1 MSGRAAA
8 EKIRRSGYNCN
19 PASANMAVVS
29 DSVENDKWAPWISV
43 GVTIVAIAAIVAHLA
58 WPGLKIDFVTVTL
71 LVVACLPWMRGI
83 VSSVDL
89 PGGTSIKLVAR
100 QRAVAREQQ
109 ETIDAVRAVATADKT
124 VAPDEKQVK
133 IYELASDYEELRA
146 AMPSGHRRTQAMG
159 RIARQILSYMPLE
172 PYDPDPDLLSPEAGH
187 RLVAYLSLVADPD
200 LRQADELTRTLT
212 EREGIPYN
220 QSWALR
226 ALNRI
231 VDTHGGE
238 TISKK
243 AVAQL
248 RGMRDGLRPGSDR
261 QLMLA
266 DLVDRLS

>member
-1 MSGRAAA
+1 MSVN
-8 EKIRRSGYNCN
+8 I
-19 PASANMAVVS
+19 AVVS
-29 DSVENDKWAPWISV
+29 NSTGDDRWTLWISAS
-43 GVTIVAIAAIVAHLA
+43 VTTVAIAAVVTHLV
-58 WPGLKIDFVTVTL
+58 WPRLKIDFVTVTL
-71 LVVACLPWMRGI
+71 LAIACLPWLRGI

-89 PGGTSIKLVAR
+89 PGGASIKLAAR

-124 VAPDEKQVK
+124 VPPDEKLAK
-133 IYELASDYEELRA
+133 IYDLAEDYEKLRA
-146 AMPSGHRRTQAMG
+146 TMSSGQRRTEAMG
-159 RIARQILSYMPLE
+159 RIARQILSYMPLDG
-172 PYDPDPDLLSPEAGH
+172 YDPDPDLLSPKAGR

-200 LRQADELTRTLT
+200 PRHAEELTRTLT

-226 ALNRI
+226 ALSRI

-238 TISKK
+238 TISRK

-248 RGMRDGLRPGSDR
+248 WGMRDGLRPGSGR